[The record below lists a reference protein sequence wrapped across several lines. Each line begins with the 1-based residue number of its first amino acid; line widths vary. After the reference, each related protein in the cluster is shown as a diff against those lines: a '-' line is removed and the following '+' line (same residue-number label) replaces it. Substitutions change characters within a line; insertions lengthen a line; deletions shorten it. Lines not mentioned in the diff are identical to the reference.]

1 LSAMNKSEQGTT
13 GQAQSSAGASAGT
26 DEAAEIAVDGY
37 IYGYPLVLM
46 EITRRLMTNFER
58 PTAIA
63 AGAGAPINQFVHMR
77 VFPDAKFTDV
87 VRPNADTLY
96 SMTWLDVSREPQVI
110 KLPESG
116 GRYYLL
122 PMLDMW
128 TDVFASPGKRTSGT
142 AERTLVIADAD
153 WHGDLPR
160 DVELIRA
167 PTSAAWVIGRTQTNG
182 KADYDAVHA
191 FQDGMSVVP
200 LSALGSY
207 YEAPAGKLEAGVS
220 KVPPVEQV
228 ARMDAATYF
237 ATLANLLRVYR
248 PHGNDYPM
256 LERLARIGLVVG
268 QPFDVAKLPPG
279 IQKTLSGVPAAG
291 QVAIKQ
297 FVERSAPIVNG
308 WLMLRNPVGTYGT
321 AYLDRAMVA
330 HLGLGANTLEDACYP
345 TLLSDGDGKPLSSN
359 ERYVVHFERQQIPPV
374 RGFWSMTM
382 YNDKQFFADNPIGRY
397 AIGDRDDLKFNGDGS
412 LDIYIQRQPPGG
424 DRDRNWLPAPAS
436 GGFSMN
442 LRLYWPKAE
451 VLDARWNPPAVK
463 RVAG

>member
-1 LSAMNKSEQGTT
+1 LSRMNNSESIT
-13 GQAQSSAGASAGT
+13 GKESSSVGASPGI

-46 EITRRLMTNFER
+46 EITRRVMTNFER
-58 PTAIA
+58 PTASA
-63 AGAGAPINQFVHMR
+63 AGAGAPTNQFVHMR
-77 VFPDAKFTDV
+77 AFPDAKFTDV

-96 SMTWLDVSREPQVI
+96 SIAWLDVSREPQVI
-110 KLPESG
+110 RLPDSG

-128 TDVFASPGKRTSGT
+128 TDVFASPGKRTTGT
-142 AERTLVIADAD
+142 AARTLVIADAD
-153 WHGDLPR
+153 WQGELPP

-167 PTSAAWVIGRTQTNG
+167 PTSSAWVIGRTQTNG

-191 FQDGMSVVP
+191 FQDEMSLAP
-200 LSALGSY
+200 LSAWGSY
-207 YEAPAGKLEAGVS
+207 YEPPAGKMEAGIS
-220 KVPPVEQV
+220 KVAPVEQV

-237 ATLANLLRVYR
+237 GMLAGLLRRYR

-256 LERLARIGLVVG
+256 LERLARIGLAAG
-268 QPFDVAKLPPG
+268 QPFDVAKLPPAL
-279 IQKTLSGVPAAG
+279 QKALAVAPAAG
-291 QVAIKQ
+291 QAAIKG
-297 FVERSAPIVNG
+297 FLARSAPIVNG

-330 HLGLGANTLEDACYP
+330 EVGLGANAPEDASYP

-359 ERYVVHFERQQIPPV
+359 ERYVMHFDKPQIPPV
-374 RGFWSMTM
+374 RGFWSLTM
-382 YNDKQFFADNPIGRY
+382 YNDKQLFADNPIGRY

-412 LDIYIQRQPPGG
+412 LDIYIQRQSPGG
-424 DRDRNWLPAPAS
+424 DRERNWLPAPAS

-451 VLDARWNPPAVK
+451 VLDSRWKPPAVK
-463 RVAG
+463 RVSG